1 MTKGLQNSMY
11 KVIVVKGQSQ
21 EIITRTCNTIDE
33 AINVFEGCAGGY
45 IEEITDEED

>member
-1 MTKGLQNSMY
+1 MY